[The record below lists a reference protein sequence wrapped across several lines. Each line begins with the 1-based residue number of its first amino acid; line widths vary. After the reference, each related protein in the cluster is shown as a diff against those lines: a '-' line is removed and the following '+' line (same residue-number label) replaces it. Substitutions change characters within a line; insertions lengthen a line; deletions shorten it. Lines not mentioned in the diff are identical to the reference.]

1 MSGFFSRLKKKFY
14 FRVAGYFGFFAA
26 RVLKKWQPQIIVV
39 TGSSG
44 KTTTLNMLEA
54 QLGDKAIFSHHANSA
69 VGVPFHILGMD
80 GIQDSRWEWIGKF
93 LKAPL
98 QASRVKHKANI
109 YVVEAD
115 ADRPGEGEFLAK
127 LLKPMVTVWV
137 SSSRTHS
144 MNFEA
149 LVKSGK
155 FNTLEEAIAHE
166 YSHFA
171 DYTSRLVIT
180 DGDNPDIK
188 AALQDKQITVKY
200 VYHKEAIEDYRI
212 SEGESMVTIAGK
224 HTYIFRQPQPP
235 VISYQVAFVD
245 EVLKLLEVTPDYS
258 FERLDFPP
266 GRSRVF
272 KSALEFTIID
282 STYNS
287 NLDSMRA
294 MLQMFERYPGDNK
307 LLVLGDMLEQG
318 GNEEAEHKKLAELV
332 LELDFKPKQ
341 VILLGPRVKRY
352 TFAILRDEMPTV
364 PVSIFVNPHDVLD
377 YLRAEIKGGEVV
389 LFKGARF
396 LEGVIENLLADPQ
409 DAKFL
414 ARRGNIWRKR
424 RAEWGL

>member
-1 MSGFFSRLKKKFY
+1 MSGTLVRLKKKLY
-14 FRVAGYFGFFAA
+14 FRVAGYFGHFAA
-26 RVLKKWQPQIIVV
+26 KVLKKWNPRRIVV

-54 QLGDKAIFSHHANSA
+54 QLGDKAMFSHNANSA
-69 VGVPFHILGMD
+69 IGIPFHILGMS

-98 QASRVKHKANI
+98 AAKTVKHKSDI

-115 ADRPGEGEFLAK
+115 ADRPGEGEFLAR

-144 MNFEA
+144 MNFEDD
-149 LVKSGK
+149 VRSGRFK
-155 FNTLEEAIAHE
+155 TLEEAIAHE
-166 YSHFA
+166 FA
-171 DYTSRLVIT
+171 SYGDHTTKLLIT
-180 DGDNPDIK
+180 DGDNPNIK
-188 AALQDKQITVKY
+188 AALQGKPVEIKY
-200 VYHKEAIEDYRI
+200 IYHKEAIEDYRI
-212 SEGESMVTIAGK
+212 SEGEAMVTIAGK
-224 HTYIFRQPQPP
+224 HTYMFSQPQPP
-235 VISYQVAFVD
+235 VVSYQVAFVD
-245 EVLKLLEVTPDYS
+245 EVLKILEVTPDYS
-258 FERLDFPP
+258 FSRLEFPP

-272 KSALEFTIID
+272 KSGLDFTIID
-282 STYNS
+282 STYNA
-287 NLDSMRA
+287 NLDSMKA
-294 MLQMFERYPGDNK
+294 MLEMFERYPGDK
-307 LLVLGDMLEQG
+307 KILVLGDMLEQG
-318 GNEEAEHKKLAELV
+318 GNEESEHNKLADLV
-332 LELDFKPKQ
+332 LGLNFKPKQ

-352 TFAILRDEMPTV
+352 TFPILREEMPTV

-377 YLRAEIKGGEVV
+377 YLRSEIKGGEVV

-409 DAKFL
+409 DAQYL